1 MTEYCV
7 VSTSWGIRLS
17 QWLTGVMLFKS
28 NDSNCIHSLDFF
40 SVIPYEKSSI
50 TNLGVK
56 MDPSLKRDSRFNAVV
71 KSSFFH
77 LRQLSN
83 VKLLL
88 SRCQLE
94 TLIIY
99 HLTSG

>member
-7 VSTSWGIRLS
+7 VSTSWGILLL

-28 NDSNCIHSLDFF
+28 YDSNCIHSFDLF
-40 SVIPYEKSSI
+40 SLTPHEKSSI

-56 MDPSLKRDSRFNAVV
+56 MDPGLKRDSRFNAVV
-71 KSSFFH
+71 KSSFFQ
-77 LRQLSN
+77 LRQLSK
-83 VKLLL
+83 VKLIL
-88 SRCQLE
+88 SRRQLE

-99 HLTSG
+99 HLMSG